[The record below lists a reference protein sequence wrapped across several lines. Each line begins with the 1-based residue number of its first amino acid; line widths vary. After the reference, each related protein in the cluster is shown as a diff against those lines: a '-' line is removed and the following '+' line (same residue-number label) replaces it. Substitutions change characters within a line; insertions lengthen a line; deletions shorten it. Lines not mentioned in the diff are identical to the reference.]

1 MRAMGDECS
10 RFERSGDGRL
20 QGGRAP
26 APASLAEQPTGT
38 RGEGKAEAL
47 TEPGVLGAGK
57 ENGGSPKGGKAP
69 AAGPWPRNALRRES
83 IPGSHGHHSLRPEQT
98 LSASCPYE
106 RRCSTT

>member
-1 MRAMGDECS
+1 MRAVGDECS
-10 RFERSGDGRL
+10 CFERSGEGRL

-69 AAGPWPRNALRRES
+69 AQVLGLEM
-83 IPGSHGHHSLRPEQT
+83 HSGEK
-98 LSASCPYE
+98 ASLAAMD
-106 RRCSTT
+106 TTV

>member
-47 TEPGVLGAGK
+47 T
-57 ENGGSPKGGKAP
+57 
-69 AAGPWPRNALRRES
+69 
-83 IPGSHGHHSLRPEQT
+83 
-98 LSASCPYE
+98 
-106 RRCSTT
+106 

>member
-1 MRAMGDECS
+1 MRAVGDECS
-10 RFERSGDGRL
+10 CFERSGEGRL

-57 ENGGSPKGGKAP
+57 ENGGSPKGGKVP
-69 AAGPWPRNALRRES
+69 AEVLYRAQRVSNRKVEDQL
-83 IPGSHGHHSLRPEQT
+83 
-98 LSASCPYE
+98 E
-106 RRCSTT
+106 RTAFA